1 MSQACGTGTSTN
13 VKRRN
18 VPPVGNNEDG
28 PNYVHNEVGAKAMVV
43 GRALQTTG
51 MNWCSERVMDGNSN
65 DDLNNAGE
73 MDSGDE
79 KIVDVFLDKGDEVIP
94 LEGVGESVNKQ
105 FEKTNELE

>member
-1 MSQACGTGTSTN
+1 PPSLVDCTYADIAGRLWAISGL
-13 VKRRN
+13 RRQHI
-18 VPPVGNNEDG
+18 PSHLIPKENNQVNCDE
-28 PNYVHNEVGAKAMVV
+28 
-43 GRALQTTG
+43 
-51 MNWCSERVMDGNSN
+51 MNFRCSERVMDGNSN